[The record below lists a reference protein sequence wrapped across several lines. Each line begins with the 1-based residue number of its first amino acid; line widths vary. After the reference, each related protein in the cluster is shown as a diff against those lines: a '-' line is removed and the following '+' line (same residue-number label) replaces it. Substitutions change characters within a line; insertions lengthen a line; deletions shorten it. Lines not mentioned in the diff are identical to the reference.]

1 MFACTKIILSCLGH
15 PDSLDTPCRHRSA
28 IHTDVLIGM
37 YDEETLRTVY
47 GIIAGATVNVLR
59 YTSGSLLRPISRTHN
74 EVYSKC
80 TSPGLTYPNSS
91 LLIYYIN

>member
-59 YTSGSLLRPISRTHN
+59 YTSGSLLRPISRTHR
-74 EVYSKC
+74 